1 MHVPLT
7 ADRQESDSEIVVPS
21 YVPTRVYFGN
31 GSMDLFE
38 DVLADE
44 VAELRPRRILLL
56 TGRRQ
61 ADKAWQSIADRAT
74 ADYDPVIVENVV
86 SNPNIRSVGAI
97 VESVRSEPV
106 DLIVALGGG
115 SVLDTA
121 KALAVMLH
129 ENRPLA
135 DVLASAERITDAVP
149 VIAIPTTSGSGS
161 EVSETA
167 TVWDDEAKIKYS
179 LVGSALSPRASIV
192 DPELTATL
200 PGHSVAGTGL
210 DALAH
215 AIESTWSVNAS
226 TESIEYGLSA
236 VRLLAENLRALV
248 RDREDPVRRE
258 RIGLASLMAGLS
270 IAKAKTTIAHAVSY
284 PLTMHWDIHHG
295 HACGMS
301 LAALLRFNGAI
312 SESDC
317 QHPNGLDHVDG
328 IMRRLL
334 GAFGADDATDGAEAI
349 HTLIRDIGLTTFDQ
363 HPEFD
368 LDIIAADAKRYDR
381 FGNNPRAMSE
391 IQLVDFLASLRR
403 PG

>member
-121 KALAVMLH
+121 
-129 ENRPLA
+129 R
-135 DVLASAERITDAVP
+135 S
-149 VIAIPTTSGSGS
+149 
-161 EVSETA
+161 
-167 TVWDDEAKIKYS
+167 
-179 LVGSALSPRASIV
+179 
-192 DPELTATL
+192 
-200 PGHSVAGTGL
+200 
-210 DALAH
+210 
-215 AIESTWSVNAS
+215 
-226 TESIEYGLSA
+226 
-236 VRLLAENLRALV
+236 
-248 RDREDPVRRE
+248 
-258 RIGLASLMAGLS
+258 
-270 IAKAKTTIAHAVSY
+270 
-284 PLTMHWDIHHG
+284 
-295 HACGMS
+295 C
-301 LAALLRFNGAI
+301 
-312 SESDC
+312 
-317 QHPNGLDHVDG
+317 
-328 IMRRLL
+328 
-334 GAFGADDATDGAEAI
+334 
-349 HTLIRDIGLTTFDQ
+349 
-363 HPEFD
+363 
-368 LDIIAADAKRYDR
+368 
-381 FGNNPRAMSE
+381 
-391 IQLVDFLASLRR
+391 
-403 PG
+403 

>member
-1 MHVPLT
+1 MHVTVT
-7 ADRQESDSEIVVPS
+7 ADLQESGFEIVVPS
-21 YVPTRVYFGN
+21 YVPTRVHFGN
-31 GSMDLFE
+31 GSMSLFG
-38 DVLADE
+38 DVLARE
-44 VAELRPRRILLL
+44 VADLRPRRILLL

-61 ADKAWQSIADRAT
+61 ADKAWQSIADEAM
-74 ADYDPVIVENVV
+74 AAYDPVIVENEV
-86 SNPNIRSVGAI
+86 SNPNIHSVGAVLETI
-97 VESVRSEPV
+97 RHQSI

-121 KALAVMLH
+121 KALAVMLR

-135 DVLASAERITDAVP
+135 DVLAAGTRIADAVP
-149 VIAIPTTSGSGS
+149 VIAVPTTSGSGS

-167 TVWDDEAKIKYS
+167 TVWDDDAKIKYS
-179 LVGSALSPRASIV
+179 LVGTALSPRVAIV

-200 PGHSVAGTGL
+200 PGHFVAGSGL

-215 AIESTWSVNAS
+215 AMESTWSVNAS
-226 TESIEYGLSA
+226 TESMEYGLAA
-236 VRLLAENLRALV
+236 VRLLTENLRSLV
-248 RDREDPVRRE
+248 LDGDDLARRE
-258 RIGLASLMAGLS
+258 KVGLASLMAGLS
-270 IAKAKTTIAHAVSY
+270 IAKAETTIAHAISY

-301 LAALLRFNGAI
+301 LAALLRFNGGI

-317 QHPNGLDHVDG
+317 QHPAGLDHVGGVMD
-328 IMRRLL
+328 LL
-334 GAFGADDATDGAEAI
+334 FGALGADDATDGAWAI
-349 HTLIRDIGLTTFDQ
+349 HGLIRDIGLTTFDQ

-391 IQLVDFLASLRR
+391 DQLGDFLASLRR